1 MSNFLMDKFD
11 SLIIP
16 RSTVES
22 LSHQEIGDFMVGFTW
37 RKNLWQQPHKL
48 IQLGAIQLVGA
59 AIILMV
65 AAIPLDRILSIRTP
79 TMTPTERIS
88 QLLLVD
94 GILTLS
100 ILGGINLWIR
110 DRGKRL
116 QKLLR
121 LVEKIERYNQIVRSI
136 ETLVRVTSLTTPNI
150 DEDRITIVLD
160 ILTQTRHNLLAA
172 LEIDFYLRN
181 QDHSTILT
189 TAFIESA
196 PSEIAHNL
204 IALQQ
209 LAQQPQ
215 LAEYATLLN
224 QAWEIGLSI
233 DRELYR

>member
-1 MSNFLMDKFD
+1 MDKFD

-22 LSHQEIGDFMVGFTW
+22 LSHQEIGDLMVGFTW
-37 RKNLWQQPHKL
+37 RKNLWQQPRKL
-48 IQLGAIQLVGA
+48 MQLAAIQLVGA

-65 AAIPLDRILSIRTP
+65 VAIPLDRILSVRTP
-79 TMTPTERIS
+79 TLTPTDRATR
-88 QLLLVD
+88 LLLVD
-94 GILTLS
+94 GILTLG
-100 ILGGINLWIR
+100 IVGGINWWICN
-110 DRGKRL
+110 RGKRL
-116 QKLLR
+116 QKLLN

-136 ETLVRVTSLTTPNI
+136 ETLVRVTSLTTPNV
-150 DEDRITIVLD
+150 DNDRVKIVMD
-160 ILTQTRHNLLAA
+160 ILAQTRHNLLAA
-172 LEIDFYLRN
+172 LEIDFYLRH
-181 QDHSTILT
+181 QDRSTTLT

-204 IALQQ
+204 LALQQ

-233 DRELYR
+233 DRELS

>member
-1 MSNFLMDKFD
+1 MDKFD

-22 LSHQEIGDFMVGFTW
+22 LSHQEIGDLMVGFTW
-37 RKNLWQQPHKL
+37 RRNLWQQPRKL

-79 TMTPTERIS
+79 TMTPTERVS
-88 QLLLVD
+88 RLLLVD

-100 ILGGINLWIR
+100 ILGGINWWIS

-121 LVEKIERYNQIVRSI
+121 LVEKIERYNQIVRSL
-136 ETLVRVTSLTTPNI
+136 ETLVRVTNLTTPNM
-150 DEDRITIVLD
+150 DEERITIVLD
-160 ILTQTRHNLLAA
+160 ILAQTRHNLLAA
-172 LEIDFYLRN
+172 LEIDFYLRH
-181 QDHSTILT
+181 QDRSTILT

-233 DRELYR
+233 DRELY

>member
-1 MSNFLMDKFD
+1 MDEFD

-22 LSHQEIGDFMVGFTW
+22 LSHQEIGDLMVGFTW

-48 IQLGAIQLVGA
+48 IQLAAIQLVGA

-65 AAIPLDRILSIRTP
+65 AAIPLDRILSVRTP
-79 TMTPTERIS
+79 TLTPTDRATR
-88 QLLLVD
+88 LLLVD

-100 ILGGINLWIR
+100 ILGGINWWICE
-110 DRGKRL
+110 RGKRL
-116 QKLLR
+116 QKLLS
-121 LVEKIERYNQIVRSI
+121 LVEKIERYNHIVRSI
-136 ETLVRVTSLTTPNI
+136 ETLVRVTSLTAPNI
-150 DEDRITIVLD
+150 DSDRIKIVMD
-160 ILTQTRHNLLAA
+160 ILAQTRHNLLAA
-172 LEIDFYLRN
+172 LEIDFYLRH
-181 QDHSTILT
+181 QDRSTSLT

-215 LAEYATLLN
+215 LAEYANLLN

>member
-1 MSNFLMDKFD
+1 MDKFD
-11 SLIIP
+11 LLIIP

-22 LSHQEIGDFMVGFTW
+22 LSHQEIGDLLVGFTW

-48 IQLGAIQLVGA
+48 MQLAAIQLVGA

-65 AAIPLDRILSIRTP
+65 AAIPIDRILSVRTP
-79 TMTPTERIS
+79 TLTPTDRTN
-88 QLLLVD
+88 QLLLVN

-100 ILGGINLWIR
+100 ILGGINWWIC

-116 QKLLR
+116 QRLLN

-136 ETLVRVTSLTTPNI
+136 ETLVKVTSLTTSNI
-150 DEDRITIVLD
+150 DGDRITIVMD
-160 ILTQTRHNLLAA
+160 ILAQTRHNLLAA
-172 LEIDFYLRN
+172 LEIDFYLRH
-181 QDHSTILT
+181 QDRSTTLT
-189 TAFIESA
+189 TTFIESA

-233 DRELYR
+233 DRELY

>member
-1 MSNFLMDKFD
+1 MDRFD

-22 LSHQEIGDFMVGFTW
+22 LSHQEIGDLMVGFTW
-37 RKNLWQQPHKL
+37 RKNLWQQPRKL
-48 IQLGAIQLVGA
+48 MQLAAIQLVGG

-65 AAIPLDRILSIRTP
+65 AAIPIDRILSVRTP
-79 TMTPTERIS
+79 TMTPTQRAT

-94 GILTLS
+94 GIFTLS
-100 ILGGINLWIR
+100 VLAGINWWIG

-116 QKLLR
+116 QKLLN

-136 ETLVRVTSLTTPNI
+136 ETLVRVTSLTDSNI
-150 DEDRITIVLD
+150 DGDRITIVMD
-160 ILTQTRHNLLAA
+160 ILAQTRHNLLAA
-172 LEIDFYLRN
+172 LEIDYYLR
-181 QDHSTILT
+181 DRDRSATLT

-196 PSEIAHNL
+196 PNEIAHNL

-233 DRELYR
+233 DREIY

>member
-1 MSNFLMDKFD
+1 MDKFD
-11 SLIIP
+11 SLIIL

-22 LSHQEIGDFMVGFTW
+22 ISHQEIGDLMVGFTW
-37 RKNLWQQPHKL
+37 RKNLWQQPRKL
-48 IQLGAIQLVGA
+48 LQLAAIQIVGA

-65 AAIPLDRILSIRTP
+65 AAIPLDRILNTRTP
-79 TMTPTERIS
+79 IMTPAERTTR
-88 QLLLVD
+88 LLLVN

-100 ILGGINLWIR
+100 ILGGINWWIVE
-110 DRGKRL
+110 RGKRL
-116 QKLLR
+116 QKLLK

-136 ETLVRVTSLTTPNI
+136 ETLVRVTSLTTPTV

-160 ILTQTRHNLLAA
+160 ILAQTRHNLLAA
-172 LEIDFYLRN
+172 LEIDFHLRH
-181 QDHSTILT
+181 QDRSRILT
-189 TAFIESA
+189 TAFIDSA

-204 IALQQ
+204 LVLQQ

-233 DRELYR
+233 DRELY